1 MLLTKERRLRVPGL
15 VAEETG
21 QTPTP

>member
-1 MLLTKERRLRVPGL
+1 MLLTRGRRLRVPGL